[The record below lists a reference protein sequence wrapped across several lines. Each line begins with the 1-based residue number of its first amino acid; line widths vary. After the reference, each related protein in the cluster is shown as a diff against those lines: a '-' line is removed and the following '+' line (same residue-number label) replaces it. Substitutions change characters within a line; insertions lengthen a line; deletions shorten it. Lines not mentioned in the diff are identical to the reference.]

1 MTKQEMASYIDQT
14 LLSPTATE
22 AQLIDFCKTAK
33 EYGFA
38 SVCVNLCHVKKASEI
53 LEGSATKVCTVIDFP
68 LGAGGLQEK
77 CSQADI
83 AITEGAG
90 ELDFVIDLGLVKAH
104 DWKAL
109 ETQLT
114 FITRSVKEAAMFSE
128 KGGSI
133 LTKLIL
139 ETCLLTDEEI
149 TESCLCA
156 KKAGFDFVKTSTG
169 FAMQKPNGA
178 TVEAVKLMRK
188 TVGESMGVK
197 ASGGIHNAQ
206 EALAMIEA
214 GASRIGASAG
224 VEIVEGL

>member
-22 AQLIDFCKTAK
+22 DQLVEFCRTAK
-33 EYGFA
+33 EYEFA
-38 SVCVNLCHVKKASEI
+38 SVCVNLCHVKKAAEI
-53 LEGSATKVCTVIDFP
+53 LSGSKTKVCTVIDFP

-83 AITEGAG
+83 AVSEGAE
-90 ELDFVIDLGLVKAH
+90 ELDFVIDLGLVKSH
-104 DWKAL
+104 KWKEL
-109 ETQLT
+109 QTQLT
-114 FITRSVKEAAMFSE
+114 FIIRNVKEAAMFSE
-128 KGGSI
+128 TQGSV

-149 TESCLCA
+149 KKSCLCA
-156 KKAGFDFVKTSTG
+156 KNAGFDFVKTSTG

-178 TVEAVKLMRK
+178 TVEAVKLMRE
-188 TVGESMGVK
+188 TVGSQMGVK
-197 ASGGIHNAQ
+197 ASGGIHSAQ
-206 EALAMIEA
+206 EALSMINA

>member
-22 AQLIDFCKTAK
+22 DQLVEFCRTAK
-33 EYGFA
+33 EYEFA
-38 SVCVNLCHVKKASEI
+38 SVCVNLCHVKKAAEI
-53 LEGSATKVCTVIDFP
+53 LSGSKTKVCTVIDFP

-83 AITEGAG
+83 AVSEGAE
-90 ELDFVIDLGLVKAH
+90 ELDFVIDLGLVKSH
-104 DWKAL
+104 KWKEL
-109 ETQLT
+109 QTQLT
-114 FITRSVKEAAMFSE
+114 FIIRNVKEAAMFSE
-128 KGGSI
+128 TQGSV

-149 TESCLCA
+149 KKSCLCA
-156 KKAGFDFVKTSTG
+156 KNAGFDFVKTSTG

-178 TVEAVKLMRK
+178 TVEAVKLMRE
-188 TVGESMGVK
+188 TVGSQMGVK
-197 ASGGIHNAQ
+197 ASGGIHSAQ
-206 EALAMIEA
+206 EALSMINA

-224 VEIVEGL
+224 VEIVEDL